1 MHHIGVIGG
10 SGLYALDGLSDTAS
24 ATIDTPYGA
33 PSGAVRTGTLGGT
46 RFYFLAR
53 HGEGHRFPP
62 SRVNYRANVWA
73 LKAAGAQQ
81 LVSVSAVGSL
91 QPQHAPGDLVIVDQF
106 IDRTRGRAS
115 SYFDEP
121 GVVAHVSMADPV
133 DAALSVSL
141 AEAAEALGARVHR
154 GGTYLCMEGPQFST
168 RAESRLHQSWGA
180 SVIGMTNLPEAKLA
194 REAEL
199 PYASMCFVTDYDAW
213 HETEEAVTVDQVI
226 AVLNANVATARR
238 VLASI
243 VSWPDPARS
252 PAHTALDGALLT
264 PKQAID
270 AATRERLGLLLGRS
284 LGIDAV

>member
-10 SGLYALDGLSDTAS
+10 SGLYALDGLADTAS

-33 PSGAVRTGTLGGT
+33 PSGTVRMGTLGGT

-62 SRVNYRANVWA
+62 SRVNYRANIWA

-91 QPQHAPGDLVIVDQF
+91 QPEHAPGDLVIVDQF
-106 IDRTRGRAS
+106 IDRTHGRAG
-115 SYFDEP
+115 SYFDDA
-121 GVVAHVSMADPV
+121 GLVAHVSMADPV
-133 DAALSVSL
+133 DGALSACL
-141 AEAAEALGARVHR
+141 AEAARALEVRCHL

-168 RAESRLHQSWGA
+168 RAESRLHKSWGA
-180 SVIGMTNLPEAKLA
+180 NVIGMTNLPEAKLA

-213 HETEEAVTVDQVI
+213 HETEDAVTVDQVI

-238 VLASI
+238 ILSTIGA
-243 VSWPDPARS
+243 WPDPALS
-252 PAHTALDGALLT
+252 PARRALDGALLT
-264 PKQAID
+264 PVHAID
-270 AATRERLGLLLGRS
+270 PATRERLGLLLGRS
-284 LGIDAV
+284 LGVGAV